1 MSILINFLLTI
12 HVIVCLLLVLVVLMQ
27 RPKSEGLGA
36 AFGGGFTE
44 NIFGAGT
51 TDVLQKFTTWMAGAF
66 FLLTV
71 VLIFLYAHQDRV
83 GTTSTQQNL
92 LKSAAPAP
100 ALATPAPTAAS
111 TPAATTAAPV
121 APATTTTTTD
131 AQPQPTASSTATVA
145 PTPAVSSEA
154 ATPTPPAEVT
164 PAPPNDPSS
173 PAPVATPTPAP
184 ATSPR

>member
-100 ALATPAPTAAS
+100 ALATPAPTASKHPGGDDGRARCS
-111 TPAATTAAPV
+111 GDDNNDDGRPAAADRLVHRDRRGADPGRAA
-121 APATTTTTTD
+121 ARK
-131 AQPQPTASSTATVA
+131 
-145 PTPAVSSEA
+145 
-154 ATPTPPAEVT
+154 PPRRR
-164 PAPPNDPSS
+164 PL
-173 PAPVATPTPAP
+173 
-184 ATSPR
+184 RK